1 MVWSHFFI
9 KILVVNFS
17 NSVLDNSNWDKIS
30 HSLERKSQYLEHT
43 ATLFEMKKAELQT
56 ILFSKLLHIGQ
67 IYATGKFAKKEIGK
81 TIAQLSVWNY
91 RIGILNIDTQLIS
104 LELKWI

>member
-1 MVWSHFFI
+1 M
-9 KILVVNFS
+9 
-17 NSVLDNSNWDKIS
+17 
-30 HSLERKSQYLEHT
+30 EHT

-56 ILFSKLLHIGQ
+56 ILFSNSKLLHIGQ